1 MIKLNLMIKPI
12 PLSLTDAKAHIL
24 SILEDGDIKFSS
36 HLRHERMKERSLT
49 ANDIRSALRN
59 GEILR
64 PAEWEE
70 KYQNW
75 KYRLEGKDLLGQ
87 DLSVITVIITK
98 DLKLIIITAF

>member
-12 PLSLTDAKAHIL
+12 PLSPTDAKAHIL